1 MSLSIGGTV
10 LLVGAGKMG
19 TAMMQG
25 WLERGLPASSIL
37 IQEPSLSSETL
48 DVVRAHGIR
57 AEASYSAL
65 ETPPAVIVA
74 AVKPQVMDQVFAP
87 LAKLAGPQ
95 TVVLSIAAG
104 RSIAS
109 FEKHLAPGIAVVRA
123 MPNTPA
129 AIGRGITGA
138 CGNAHLTAE
147 QKATCDALL
156 SAVGEVVWVK
166 DEALIDAVTAVS
178 GSGPAYVFLLAE
190 CLAEAGR
197 AAGLEAETATALAR
211 ATVSGAGE
219 LLHRSPLP
227 ASTLRQN
234 VTSPGGTTAAA
245 LDVLMRD
252 ADGMQR
258 LLTEAVMAAKKRGRD
273 LGQ

>member
-1 MSLSIGGTV
+1 MPQTSS
-10 LLVGAGKMG
+10 AA
-19 TAMMQG
+19 TAFALKPPLQ
-25 WLERGLPASSIL
+25 RL
-37 IQEPSLSSETL
+37 I
-48 DVVRAHGIR
+48 A
-57 AEASYSAL
+57 
-65 ETPPAVIVA
+65 PPAVIIA
-74 AVKPQVMDQVFAP
+74 AVKPQMMDQVFAP
-87 LAKLAGPQ
+87 LAKLAGPD
-95 TVVLSIAAG
+95 TVILSIAAG

-109 FEKHLAPGIAVVRA
+109 FEKHLSPGIAVVRA

-138 CGNAHLTAE
+138 VGNAHMSPA
-147 QKATCDALL
+147 QKATCDGLL
-156 SAVGEVVWVK
+156 RAVGDVVWIS

-197 AAGLEAETATALAR
+197 AAGLDAVTAAKLAR

-219 LLHRSPLP
+219 LLHQS
-227 ASTLRQN
+227 ASDAATLRQN

-245 LDVLMRD
+245 LSVLMRD
-252 ADGMQR
+252 GNGLQR
-258 LLTEAVMAAKKRGRD
+258 LMTEAVLAAKNKGRA